1 MKSGRHANSGGPSR
15 RNETYTE
22 GLACGDETVLGC
34 RGKVVIRCN
43 TPVVVEEM
51 LRDVAS
57 KVDVIFDKVSKG
69 EEEDILKLR
78 SPGDESVEEV
88 KEHQDVRL
96 LEK

>member
-15 RNETYTE
+15 KNETVAE
-22 GLACGDETVLGC
+22 GLASCGEETVVGC

-57 KVDVIFDKVSKG
+57 KVDVIFDKVSRG

-78 SPGDESVEEV
+78 SPGEEPVEEV
-88 KEHQDVRL
+88 KDQEIKL
-96 LEK
+96 LDK